1 MTLLNLQ
8 IQEQPSSNT
17 AVHGVCAIFINTC
30 YYLVIEFLAASSN
43 DAFPKEILQKMYLK
57 HLFFPGEV

>member
-8 IQEQPSSNT
+8 IQEQPSLNT
-17 AVHGVCAIFINTC
+17 AVCVCAIFINTY

-43 DAFPKEILQKMYLK
+43 DAFPKEILQKLYHK